1 MFGLEERKY
10 EEVCYEIVHGDRKD
24 TQTNEYISLYPI
36 MDFNQSFGCYD
47 TLEGANCQTVY
58 PERKTQR
65 EAAIEAVQQIGFH

>member
-1 MFGLEERKY
+1 MVDNE
-10 EEVCYEIVHGDRKD
+10 
-24 TQTNEYISLYPI
+24 TNDYISLYPI

-65 EAAIEAVQQIGFH
+65 EAAIEAVGISGFLRSKKLILIF